1 VVILGTFLAHGRAM
15 ETVASSFVRDFPAS
29 QLTTGWARADMATF
43 FVKVSQFDFL
53 VGFVKL
59 ERKGIY

>member
-1 VVILGTFLAHGRAM
+1 M